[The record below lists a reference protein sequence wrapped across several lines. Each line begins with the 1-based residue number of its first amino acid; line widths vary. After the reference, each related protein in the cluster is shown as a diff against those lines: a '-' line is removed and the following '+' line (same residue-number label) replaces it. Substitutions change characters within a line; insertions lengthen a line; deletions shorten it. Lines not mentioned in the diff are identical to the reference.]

1 MPQILKLT
9 LHERMLSAA
18 EQVFAEAGYSGA
30 TMASIAQRAGISTGN
45 IYRYFDNKEAL
56 FSAILPDAFA
66 DAFRRLLK
74 RRLAGLV
81 DASDVTELDQEARV
95 QADELLR
102 FWIAHRLKVV
112 IILDRAE
119 GSRFADFGAEFVK
132 DLLRATRT
140 KLRKQ
145 HGVRQ
150 LSAPQEL
157 VLTNIFQNTRRSIV
171 SILEAYEEEAQ
182 IRAAVAA
189 FWSYQ
194 LAGLAGFTKGVI
206 S

>member
-1 MPQILKLT
+1 MAQILKFT
-9 LHERMLSAA
+9 LHERMLTAA

-66 DAFRRLLK
+66 DTFRRLLK
-74 RRLAGLV
+74 RRLSGLV
-81 DASDVTELDQEARV
+81 DASDMTELGQEART

-119 GSRFADFGAEFVK
+119 GSRFADFGAQFVK
-132 DLLRATRT
+132 DLQQATRT

-145 HGVRQ
+145 LAVRP
-150 LSAPQEL
+150 LSAPEEL
-157 VLTNIFQNTRRSIV
+157 VLSNIFQNTRRSIV
-171 SILEAYEEEAQ
+171 SILETFDDEAQ

>member
-1 MPQILKLT
+1 
-9 LHERMLSAA
+9 MLSAA
-18 EQVFAEAGYSGA
+18 EQVFAESGYSGA

-66 DAFRRLLK
+66 DTFRRLLK

-81 DASDVTELDQEARV
+81 DASDVTQLGSEAQT
-95 QADELLR
+95 QADELLH

-119 GSRFADFGAEFVK
+119 GSRFADFGAEFVM
-132 DLLRATRT
+132 DLLRATQT

-150 LSAPQEL
+150 LSAPEEL
-157 VLTNIFQNTRRSIV
+157 VLSNIFQNTRRSIV
-171 SILEAYEEEAQ
+171 SILETFDDEAQ

-194 LAGLAGFTKGVI
+194 LAGLAGFTKGVL

>member
-1 MPQILKLT
+1 MAQILKLT

-66 DAFRRLLK
+66 HAFRRLLK

-81 DASDVTELDQEARV
+81 EALDVTELGPKARM
-95 QADELLR
+95 QADELLH
-102 FWIAHRLKVV
+102 FWITNRRKVV

-140 KLRKQ
+140 KLHKQ
-145 HGVRQ
+145 HRVRR
-150 LSAPQEL
+150 LSGPEEL
-157 VLTNIFQNTRRSIV
+157 VLTNIFQSTRRSIV
-171 SILEAYEEEAQ
+171 SILESFDDEAQ

-189 FWSYQ
+189 FWRYQ

>member
-18 EQVFAEAGYSGA
+18 EQVFAEAGYSSA

-150 LSAPQEL
+150 LSDPQEL

>member
-1 MPQILKLT
+1 MAQILKLT

-30 TMASIAQRAGISTGN
+30 TMASIAQRASISTGN

-119 GSRFADFGAEFVK
+119 GSRFADFGAEFVT

-150 LSAPQEL
+150 LSAPHEL